1 MKQRRR
7 KDFLIGGAH
16 SFVVQDIYMEQTENL
31 ARAPGAPLVP
41 TPMWSKG
48 QSSCIQRRK
57 SILWL
62 HGKVMSFVLDHK
74 QSELVTRWGSYA
86 VRCIVSRYDSQIYH
100 SECRFVVALSSALY
114 AYYFEYLA
122 HILFAWTSYVND
134 TILRTYS
141 RNGHTCI
148 SSQYQAV
155 FLLQCSLGMR
165 LACAR
170 KQSMLTIWAANQIP

>member
-1 MKQRRR
+1 
-7 KDFLIGGAH
+7 
-16 SFVVQDIYMEQTENL
+16 MEQTENL

-48 QSSCIQRRK
+48 QLSCIQRRK

-62 HGKVMSFVLDHK
+62 HGDVMSFVLDHK

-100 SECRFVVALSSALY
+100 SECCFVVALSSALY

-122 HILFAWTSYVND
+122 HILFTWTSYVND
-134 TILRTYS
+134 TILQTYS